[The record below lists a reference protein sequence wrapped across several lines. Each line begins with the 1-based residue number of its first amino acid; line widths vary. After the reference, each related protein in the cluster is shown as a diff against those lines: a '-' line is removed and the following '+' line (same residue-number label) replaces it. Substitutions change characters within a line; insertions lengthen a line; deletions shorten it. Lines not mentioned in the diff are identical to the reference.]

1 MMLRGM
7 GFANDTSI
15 YLASGKIY
23 GAERH
28 LVPLLKMFPHLH
40 TKESLSTQDELA
52 PFVVNSCPRS
62 CTMFKLVFCSS
73 GPGDMEINFNLSKHN
88 TSAKK
93 SYDCL
98 CSPKAQVYQ
107 PMCDF
112 LKTIFVVLSVTLFGL
127 PLFPVCAVSSC
138 SFFTISAIKILHK

>member
-23 GAERH
+23 RAERH

-40 TKESLSTQDELA
+40 TKESLATPDELA
-52 PFVVNSCPRS
+52 PFVVNSCTRS
-62 CTMFKLVFCSS
+62 RTMFKIVFCSS
-73 GPGDMEINFNLSKHN
+73 GPGDMEINFNLSEHY

-98 CSPKAQVYQ
+98 CSPRAQVYQ

-112 LKTIFVVLSVTLFGL
+112 LETIFVVLSVTLFGL
-127 PLFPVCAVSSC
+127 PLFPVCDVSLH
-138 SFFTISAIKILHK
+138 SFFTISANKILHK

>member
-62 CTMFKLVFCSS
+62 CTMFKIVFCSS
-73 GPGDMEINFNLSKHN
+73 GPGDMEINFNLSKHYYLQKSHMIASVHQKPKYIN
-88 TSAKK
+88 QCVTS
-93 SYDCL
+93 
-98 CSPKAQVYQ
+98 
-107 PMCDF
+107 
-112 LKTIFVVLSVTLFGL
+112 
-127 PLFPVCAVSSC
+127 
-138 SFFTISAIKILHK
+138 